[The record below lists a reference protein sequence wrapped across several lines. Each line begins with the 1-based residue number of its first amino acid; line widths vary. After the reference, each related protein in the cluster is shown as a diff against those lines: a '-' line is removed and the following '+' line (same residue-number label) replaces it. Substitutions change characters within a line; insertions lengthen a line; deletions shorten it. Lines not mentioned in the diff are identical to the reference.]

1 MLKKLSRIT
10 TIMCAVIT
18 TFSLFLLVVLVS
30 VQILTRYV
38 AESPLIWTE
47 EAARYT
53 LILLT
58 MLGAA
63 WLGSTD
69 EHIGLGLGVGPAK
82 TRPKANLDLAV
93 RAVSVITLVGLAV
106 LGFASVE
113 NFAGS
118 SSAMRIP
125 NWIVYA
131 TFPLG
136 SALWAFHSAVVLVER
151 WSGFRNPESEVSADD
166 AETSQ
171 PVSDVPGIDTGLE
184 GGSTGPSTTGEEEQ
198 SK

>member
-1 MLKKLSRIT
+1 MIKKHSRIT
-10 TIMCAVIT
+10 TLISEVISK
-18 TFSLFLLVVLVS
+18 FSILVLALLVS

-38 AESPLIWTE
+38 ADTPLIWTE

-69 EHIGLGLGVGPAK
+69 EHIGLGLGSGPAK
-82 TRPKANLDLAV
+82 TRSKAYLDLAV
-93 RAVSVITLVGLAV
+93 RALSIVTLVGLAV

-113 NFAGS
+113 DFAGS

-131 TFPLG
+131 TFPQG
-136 SALWAFHSAVVLVER
+136 SA
-151 WSGFRNPESEVSADD
+151 
-166 AETSQ
+166 
-171 PVSDVPGIDTGLE
+171 
-184 GGSTGPSTTGEEEQ
+184 
-198 SK
+198 

>member
-10 TIMCAVIT
+10 TLMCAVIT

-38 AESPLIWTE
+38 AETPLIWTE

-69 EHIGLGLGVGPAK
+69 EHIGLGLGSGPAK
-82 TRPKANLDLAV
+82 TRLKAYLDLAV
-93 RAVSVITLVGLAV
+93 RAVSVVTLVGLAV

-151 WSGFRNPESEVSADD
+151 WSGFRNSESEASTGDTEIS
-166 AETSQ
+166 ETTSG
-171 PVSDVPGIDTGLE
+171 VPGIDAGFE
-184 GGSTGPSTTGEEEQ
+184 GGPTGPSSTGEEEQ